1 MVKYCVTQRKV
12 WTVCEGKREGPWVEL
27 VCFVFIISHQLL
39 CKQTN
44 ELRDQS
50 NTQKETC
57 HSRNICSL
65 IKWLDL

>member
-1 MVKYCVTQRKV
+1 MRYCIPLRNV
-12 WTVCEGKREGPWVEL
+12 WTICEGKKDSWVDL
-27 VCFVFIISHQLL
+27 DWFVLITIHQLF

-57 HSRNICSL
+57 HSRNACLL
-65 IKWLDL
+65 INLLDL

>member
-1 MVKYCVTQRKV
+1 MKYYIPLRNV
-12 WTVCEGKREGPWVEL
+12 WTICECIKDSWVDL
-27 VCFVFIISHQLL
+27 DWFVLITICQLF

-57 HSRNICSL
+57 HSRNVCLL
-65 IKWLDL
+65 INLLDL